1 MNILTFDIG
10 GTSIK
15 YGIITRDGDIIEKD
29 SFPTPLDNKEEFY
42 GKIKTIFDRYKDRVE
57 GVALSSPGVVDSKE
71 GLIKLIYAI
80 PFLQGVNVKK
90 DLETLLGTKVTI
102 ENDGKCAALAEVW
115 QGSGNN
121 YNDIAFIVIGTGI
134 GGAIVK
140 NKEIHHGNN
149 LACGELGMMLLP
161 NKNGGYHSWS
171 KLAST
176 INLVHQVEDRLSL
189 ERGSLDG
196 ERVFLMEEEGDEVCR
211 EEIDN
216 FYRNIALGIYNLQF
230 SFDPESVIIGGGIS
244 KRADLCQKIKEKL
257 NELNN
262 EFGSLGDKLDILPCK
277 FSNDANM
284 LGAVYHYLEE
294 K

>member
-15 YGIITRDGDIIEKD
+15 YALISKSGEILEKD
-29 SFPTPLDNKEEFY
+29 NYPTPLENIEGFYKE
-42 GKIKTIFDRYKDRVE
+42 ITTIYNRYKDRVE
-57 GVALSSPGVVDSKE
+57 GVALSSPGVVDSKN
-71 GLIKLIYAI
+71 GIIKLIYAL
-80 PFLQGVNVKK
+80 PFLQGINVKK
-90 DLETLLGTKVTI
+90 DLEELLDTKVTI

-115 QGSGNN
+115 QGSGKD
-121 YNDIAFIVIGTGI
+121 YKDIVFIVIGTGI

-161 NKNGGYHSWS
+161 CKNGGYNSWS

-189 ERGSLDG
+189 DRGSLNG
-196 ERVFLMEEEGDEVCR
+196 EKVFLMEEEGNEVCI

-244 KRADLCQKIKEKL
+244 RRANLCEKIKLKL
-257 NELNN
+257 NELNK

-277 FSNDANM
+277 FSNDANL